1 MRKHSIFFKLNL
13 LFLIAL
19 LTVGFFLSIIY
30 RALERREDLN
40 FVQSILM
47 TLRSGGFPNLQA
59 RKDMKLLSDPKEI
72 QRVTTRGEVLMLQKF
87 PQFRVVIYDYRG
99 NKYFLFVSGSGMFM
113 IEKVKKISEIRAL
126 FLAVFFISAF
136 SMAALYLSIIRSI
149 NPLRVLQKK
158 IKKFREGDLEVSFD
172 IGRQDEIGDVAIEL
186 DKAVKGLKKITAAR
200 QLFLR
205 NIAHELKTPI
215 TKGKLAVELLEDERK
230 KEILSGV
237 FNRLETLVGEL
248 LTAESIA
255 VGDVKLRKMEIP
267 LKELIE
273 KSLNLLLQDKE
284 GIEIQVP
291 EDVAVNVDPDMFSVA
306 LKNLIDNGL
315 KFSEDGKVRVYYTK
329 GRLEIANRGEKV
341 SIPEEYM
348 FEPFS
353 KEVSERNRSGLGLG
367 LYIVRYIL
375 DTHGVSVSYRYEKGE
390 NIFTLDLTKVLVQ
403 PNL

>member
-59 RKDMKLLSDPKEI
+59 RRDMKLLSNPREI
-72 QRVTTRGEVLMLQKF
+72 QKIANRGEVILLQKF
-87 PQFRVVIYDYRG
+87 PRFRVIVYEYKG
-99 NKYFLFVSGSGMFM
+99 NKYFLFVSSGGMFM
-113 IEKVKKISEIRAL
+113 IEKMERISEIRAL
-126 FLAVFFISAF
+126 FLAVFFVSTF

-158 IKKFREGDLEVSFD
+158 IKRFREGDLQVSFD

-186 DKAVKGLKKITAAR
+186 DKAVKRLRKITSTR

-237 FNRLETLVGEL
+237 FRRLETLVNEL

-255 VGDVKLRKMEIP
+255 VGEVKLRKEDVA
-267 LKELIE
+267 LTELVDRAL
-273 KSLNLLLQDKE
+273 SLLLQDRE
-284 GIEIQVP
+284 LVEIDIP
-291 EDVAVNVDPDMFSVA
+291 RDVKVKVDPDMFAVA

-315 KFSEDGKVRVYYTK
+315 KFSSDGKVRILFEK
-329 GRLEIANRGEKV
+329 KRLKIVNAGDRV

-353 KEVSERNRSGLGLG
+353 KEVSERNRNGLGLG
-367 LYIVRYIL
+367 LYIVKYIL
-375 DTHGVSVSYRYEKGE
+375 EMHGVEIGYRYEEGKNVFE
-390 NIFTLDLTKVLVQ
+390 LNLEKVLR
-403 PNL
+403 

>member
-30 RALERREDLN
+30 RALERREDIN
-40 FVQSILM
+40 FVQSIIM

-59 RKDMKLLSDPKEI
+59 RKDMKLLSDPEEI
-72 QRVTTRGEVLMLQKF
+72 QRIANRGEVLLLQKF
-87 PQFRVVIYDYRG
+87 PNFRVVVYEYRG
-99 NKYFLFVSGSGMFM
+99 NKYFLFVSEGGMFM
-113 IEKVKKISEIRAL
+113 IEKVEKISEIRAL
-126 FLAVFFISAF
+126 FLAVFFVSTF

-149 NPLRVLQKK
+149 NPLRVLQRK
-158 IKKFREGDLEVSFD
+158 IKRFREGDLEVSFD
-172 IGRQDEIGDVAIEL
+172 IGREDEIGDIAIEL
-186 DKAVKGLKKITAAR
+186 DKAVKRLKKITSAR

-237 FNRLETLVGEL
+237 FGRLETLVNEL
-248 LTAESIA
+248 ITAESIA
-255 VGDVKLRKMEIP
+255 VGEVKLRKERVS
-267 LKELIE
+267 LTELVDKAVE
-273 KSLNLLLQDKE
+273 LLLQDSGRVE
-284 GIEIQVP
+284 IEISR
-291 EDVAVNVDPDMFSVA
+291 DVLLEVDRDMFAVA
-306 LKNLIDNGL
+306 LKNLIDNGI
-315 KFSEDGKVRVYYTK
+315 KFSSDGKVVLTYSKGKLRV
-329 GRLEIANRGEKV
+329 INFGERV

-367 LYIVRYIL
+367 LYIVKYIL
-375 DTHGVSVSYRYEKGE
+375 DSHDVAIRYRYEEGRNVFE
-390 NIFTLDLTKVLVQ
+390 LDLSRVMV
-403 PNL
+403 

>member
-59 RKDMKLLSDPKEI
+59 RRDMKLLSNPKEI
-72 QRVTTRGEVLMLQKF
+72 QKIANRGEVILLQKF
-87 PQFRVVIYDYRG
+87 PRFRVIVYEYKG
-99 NKYFLFVSGSGMFM
+99 NKYFLFVSSGGMFM
-113 IEKVKKISEIRAL
+113 IEKMERISEIRAL
-126 FLAVFFISAF
+126 FLAVFFVSTF

-158 IKKFREGDLEVSFD
+158 IKRFREGDLQVSFD

-186 DKAVKGLKKITAAR
+186 DKAVKRLRKITSTR

-237 FNRLETLVGEL
+237 FSRLETLVNEL

-255 VGDVKLRKMEIP
+255 VGEVKLRKEDVA
-267 LKELIE
+267 LTELVDRAL
-273 KSLNLLLQDKE
+273 SLLLQDRE
-284 GIEIQVP
+284 LVEIDIP
-291 EDVAVNVDPDMFSVA
+291 RDVKVKVDPDMFAVA

-315 KFSEDGKVRVYYTK
+315 KFSSDGKVRIIFGKKKLKIVNA
-329 GRLEIANRGEKV
+329 GDKV

-353 KEVSERNRSGLGLG
+353 KEVSERNRNGLGLG
-367 LYIVRYIL
+367 LYIVKYIL
-375 DTHGVSVSYRYEKGE
+375 EMHGVEIGYRYEEGE
-390 NIFTLDLTKVLVQ
+390 NIFELNLEKVLR
-403 PNL
+403 

>member
-59 RKDMKLLSDPKEI
+59 RRDMKLLSNPREI
-72 QRVTTRGEVLMLQKF
+72 QKIANRGEVILLQKF
-87 PQFRVVIYDYRG
+87 PRFRVIVYEYKG
-99 NKYFLFVSGSGMFM
+99 NKYFLFVSSGGMFM
-113 IEKVKKISEIRAL
+113 IEKMERISEIRAL
-126 FLAVFFISAF
+126 FLAVFFVSTF

-158 IKKFREGDLEVSFD
+158 IKRFREGDLQVSFD

-186 DKAVKGLKKITAAR
+186 DKAVKRLRKITSTR

-237 FNRLETLVGEL
+237 FRRLETLVNEL

-255 VGDVKLRKMEIP
+255 VGEVKLRKEDVA
-267 LKELIE
+267 LTELVDRAL
-273 KSLNLLLQDKE
+273 SLLLQDRE
-284 GIEIQVP
+284 LVEIDIP
-291 EDVAVNVDPDMFSVA
+291 RDVKVKVDPDMFAVA

-315 KFSEDGKVRVYYTK
+315 KFSSDGKVRILFEK
-329 GRLEIANRGEKV
+329 KRLKIVNAGDRV

-353 KEVSERNRSGLGLG
+353 KEVSERNRNGLGLG
-367 LYIVRYIL
+367 LYIVKYIL
-375 DTHGVSVSYRYEKGE
+375 EMHGVEIGYRYEEGK
-390 NIFTLDLTKVLVQ
+390 NIFELNLEKVLR
-403 PNL
+403 